1 MAKKSEAYKKLSS
14 QLTKKISKANKR
26 YKRLKESGWNT
37 PAIDAMGDKKFHN
50 GRNMSYRE
58 MQKEERRVDNF
69 LKAKTSSKTGVRK
82 TVNKM
87 MKNTG
92 MDKKV
97 KTKDLV
103 KNTKTMNK
111 YFKVYKKM
119 QEYDRVKGV
128 GRSYQSSFNSIT
140 SYFESNGVEGS
151 VDDILDGVVS
161 SLDIGEDTSG
171 ISDIDTLLE

>member
-1 MAKKSEAYKKLSS
+1 MVKKSDAYKKLSS
-14 QLTKKISKANKR
+14 QLTKKISMANKR
-26 YKRLKESGWNT
+26 YKRLKEAGWNT

-58 MQKEERRVDNF
+58 MQKEERRVNNF

-82 TVNKM
+82 TVSRM

-92 MDKKV
+92 MDKKA
-97 KTKDLV
+97 KTKDLL

-111 YFKVYKKM
+111 YFKVYGKM

-128 GRSYQSSFNSIT
+128 GRSYQSSFKSIT
-140 SYFESNGVEGS
+140 SYFENHGTGGS
-151 VDDILDGVVS
+151 VDSVLDGVMS
-161 SLDIGEDTSG
+161 SLNTGSDTSG
-171 ISDIDTLLE
+171 ISSADTLLE